1 MKKFI
6 LFILLILCI
15 SPASYGSE
23 IKKISLQE
31 ALDMAV
37 ENNIDYQ
44 ASKMDIDIAENKVKA
59 SNRLQNPQIN
69 SFFNIGDIGKGNPQ
83 TAGLLETVEIAK
95 RDARK
100 KLALSNLELTKQNL
114 DYIKFDLKMDVR
126 EAYINL
132 VLAKEILLVLESR
145 QRLIQDLLEIAQKRV
160 AAGEVEE
167 VDVIQTEIALN
178 QLVIQV
184 NTQKANVKS
193 AMYDFNKAINIKN
206 EGTIKYDAQDDNFS
220 DKDDFIALLSPKPR
234 DKLPPFEVIMNKSLQ
249 NRYDIKIAKQE
260 IDVAKKN
267 LVYVERQ
274 RVPDIELQGGYGF
287 MTRGMS
293 ETGRYMDGAYAGAS
307 IVNIPLFYTFKP
319 EIQNA
324 KMQVDQAELKYT
336 SVENK
341 AINDLHSAYEKFL
354 TAKINL
360 NYYNDNLLKNS
371 NELIKVAK
379 KNYAQGKSSLTT
391 LIVMEQ
397 SYRSIVAGYTYALAD
412 YYKCWIEF
420 LREVNVENFNLKE
433 DSDDESL

>member
-6 LFILLILCI
+6 LILLILLI
-15 SPASYGSE
+15 YPSVYAGE

-44 ASKMDIDIAENKVKA
+44 ASKMDIGIAENKVKA

-69 SFFNIGDIGKGNPQ
+69 TFFNIGDIGRGNPQ
-83 TAGLLETVEIAK
+83 TAGLSETVEIAK

-100 KLALSNLELTKQNL
+100 KLALANLELTKQNL

-126 EAYINL
+126 EAYVNL

-145 QRLIQDLLEIAQKRV
+145 QRLLQDLLEIAKKRV

-193 AMYDFNKAINIKN
+193 AMFDFNKAINIKN
-206 EGTIKYDAQDDNFS
+206 EGSIKYDALDDNFS

-234 DKLPPFEVIMNKSLQ
+234 DKLPPFELIMENSLK
-249 NRYDIKIAKQE
+249 NRYDIRIAKQE

-267 LVYVERQ
+267 LVYVARQ
-274 RVPDIELQGGYGF
+274 RIPDIELQGGYGF
-287 MTRGMS
+287 MTKGMS
-293 ETGRYMDGAYAGAS
+293 ESGAYMNGAYAGAN

-324 KMQVDQAELKYT
+324 KMQVNQAELKYT

-341 AINDLHSAYEKFL
+341 AVNDLHSAYEKFL
-354 TAKINL
+354 TAKLNL

-412 YYKCWIEF
+412 YYNCWIDF
-420 LREVNVENFNLKE
+420 LREVNVENFDLKE
-433 DSDDESL
+433 ESL

>member
-6 LFILLILCI
+6 LILLILLICP
-15 SPASYGSE
+15 SVYAGE

-44 ASKMDIDIAENKVKA
+44 ASKMDIGIAENKVKA

-69 SFFNIGDIGKGNPQ
+69 TFFNIGDIGRGNPQ
-83 TAGLLETVEIAK
+83 TAGLSETVEIAK

-100 KLALSNLELTKQNL
+100 KLALANLELTKQNL

-126 EAYINL
+126 EAYVNL
-132 VLAKEILLVLESR
+132 VLAKEILNVLQSR
-145 QRLIQDLLEIAQKRV
+145 QKLIQDLLEIAKKRV

-193 AMYDFNKAINIKN
+193 AMFDFNKAINIKN
-206 EGTIKYDAQDDNFS
+206 EGSIKYDAQDDNFS

-234 DKLPPFEVIMNKSLQ
+234 DKLPPFELIMENSLK

-267 LVYVERQ
+267 LVYVARQ

-287 MTRGMS
+287 MTKGMS
-293 ETGRYMDGAYAGAS
+293 ESGAYMNGAYAGAN

-324 KMQVDQAELKYT
+324 KMQVNQAELKYT

-341 AINDLHSAYEKFL
+341 AVNDLHSAYEKFL
-354 TAKINL
+354 TAKLNL

-412 YYKCWIEF
+412 YYNCWIDF
-420 LREVNVENFNLKE
+420 LREVNVENFDLKE
-433 DSDDESL
+433 ESL

>member
-1 MKKFI
+1 MKKFVLI
-6 LFILLILCI
+6 LFIIFICP
-15 SPASYGSE
+15 SGYAGE

-31 ALDMAV
+31 ALDIAV

-44 ASKMDIDIAENKVKA
+44 ASKMDIGIAENKVKA

-69 SFFNIGDIGKGNPQ
+69 TFFNIGDIGRGNPQ
-83 TAGLLETVEIAK
+83 TAGLSETIEIAK

-100 KLALSNLELTKQNL
+100 KLALANLELTKQNL

-126 EAYINL
+126 EAYVNL
-132 VLAKEILLVLESR
+132 VLAKEILIVLESR
-145 QRLIQDLLEIAQKRV
+145 QKLLQDLLEIAKKRV

-167 VDVIQTEIALN
+167 IDVIQTEIALN

-193 AMYDFNKAINIKN
+193 AMFDFNKAINIKN
-206 EGTIKYDAQDDNFS
+206 EGAIKYDAQDDNFS

-234 DKLPPFEVIMNKSLQ
+234 DILPPFELIMENSLK

-267 LVYVERQ
+267 LVYVARQ

-287 MTRGMS
+287 MTKGMS
-293 ETGRYMDGAYAGAS
+293 ESGSYTNGAYAGAN
-307 IVNIPLFYTFKP
+307 IVNIPLFYSFKP

-324 KMQVDQAELKYT
+324 RMQVNQAELKYT

-354 TAKINL
+354 TAKLNL

-412 YYKCWIEF
+412 YYNCWIDF

-433 DSDDESL
+433 ESL

>member
-6 LFILLILCI
+6 LIILILLI
-15 SPASYGSE
+15 SPASYSGE

-31 ALDMAV
+31 ALDLAV

-44 ASKMDIDIAENKVKA
+44 ASKMDIGIAQNKVKS
-59 SNRLQNPQIN
+59 SNRLQNPEIN
-69 SFFNIGDIGKGNPQ
+69 TFFNIGDIGRGNPQ
-83 TAGLLETVEIAK
+83 TAGLSETIEIAK

-100 KLALSNLELTKQNL
+100 KLALANLELTRQNL
-114 DYIKFDLKMDVR
+114 DYVKFDLKMDVR
-126 EAYINL
+126 EAYVNL
-132 VLAKEILLVLESR
+132 VLAKEILIVLESR
-145 QRLIQDLLEIAQKRV
+145 RKLLQDLLEIAKKRV

-167 VDVIQTEIALN
+167 IDVIQTEIALN

-193 AMYDFNKAINIKN
+193 AMFAFNKAINVKN
-206 EGTIKYDAQDDNFS
+206 DGQIKYDAEDDNFS

-234 DKLPPFEVIMNKSLQ
+234 DKLPPFDLIMENSLK
-249 NRYDIKIAKQE
+249 NRYDIRIAKQQ

-267 LVYVERQ
+267 LIYVTRQ
-274 RVPDIELQGGYGF
+274 RIPDIELQGGYGF
-287 MTRGMS
+287 MTKGMS
-293 ETGRYMDGAYAGAS
+293 ESGAYTNGAYAGAN
-307 IVNIPLFYTFKP
+307 IVNIPLFYSFKP

-324 KMQVDQAELKYT
+324 RMEVNQAELKYT
-336 SVENK
+336 STENK

-354 TAKINL
+354 TAKLNL

-412 YYKCWIEF
+412 YYNCWINF
-420 LREVNVENFNLKE
+420 LREVNVENFSLKE
-433 DSDDESL
+433 EDL

>member
-1 MKKFI
+1 MKKF
-6 LFILLILCI
+6 LLLILLITIFNPC
-15 SPASYGSE
+15 SYGSE

-31 ALDMAV
+31 ALDIAV

-44 ASKMDIDIAENKVKA
+44 ASKMDIGIAENKVKA
-59 SNRLQNPQIN
+59 SNRLQNPEIN
-69 SFFNIGDIGKGNPQ
+69 TFFNIGDIGRGNPQ
-83 TAGLLETVEIAK
+83 VAGLSETIEIAK

-100 KLALSNLELTKQNL
+100 KLALANLELTKHNL
-114 DYIKFDLKMDVR
+114 EYIKFDLKMDVR

-132 VLAKEILLVLESR
+132 VLAKEILMVLESR
-145 QRLIQDLLEIAQKRV
+145 QRLLQDLLEIAKKRV

-167 VDVIQTEIALN
+167 IDVIQTEIALN

-206 EGTIKYDAQDDNFS
+206 EGLIKYDAQDDNFS

-234 DKLPPFEVIMNKSLQ
+234 EKLPPFELIVDKSLK
-249 NRYDIKIAKQE
+249 NRYDIKIARQQVE
-260 IDVAKKN
+260 VAKKN
-267 LVYVERQ
+267 LVYVTRQ
-274 RVPDIELQGGYGF
+274 KIPDIELQGGYGF

-293 ETGRYMDGAYAGAS
+293 ESGAYMDGAYAGAN
-307 IVNIPLFYTFKP
+307 IVNIPLFYSFKP

-324 KMQVDQAELKYT
+324 KMQVNQAELKYI

-354 TAKINL
+354 TAKLNL

-397 SYRSIVAGYTYALAD
+397 SYRSIVSGYTYALAD
-412 YYKCWIEF
+412 YYNCWIDF
-420 LREVNVENFNLKE
+420 LREVNVENFDLKE
-433 DSDDESL
+433 ESL

>member
-6 LFILLILCI
+6 LILLILLICP
-15 SPASYGSE
+15 SVYAGE

-44 ASKMDIDIAENKVKA
+44 ASKMDIGIAENKVKA

-69 SFFNIGDIGKGNPQ
+69 TFFNIGDIGRGNPQ
-83 TAGLLETVEIAK
+83 TAGLSETVEIAK

-100 KLALSNLELTKQNL
+100 KLALANLELTKQNL

-126 EAYINL
+126 EAYVNL
-132 VLAKEILLVLESR
+132 VLAKEILNVLQSR
-145 QRLIQDLLEIAQKRV
+145 QKLIQDLLEIAKKRV

-193 AMYDFNKAINIKN
+193 AMFDFNKAINIKN
-206 EGTIKYDAQDDNFS
+206 EGSIKYDALDDNFS

-234 DKLPPFEVIMNKSLQ
+234 DKLPPFELIMENSLK

-267 LVYVERQ
+267 LVYVARQ

-287 MTRGMS
+287 MTKGMS
-293 ETGRYMDGAYAGAS
+293 ESGAYMNGAYAGAN

-324 KMQVDQAELKYT
+324 KMQVNQAELKYT

-341 AINDLHSAYEKFL
+341 AVNDLHSAYEKFL
-354 TAKINL
+354 TAKLNL

-412 YYKCWIEF
+412 YYNCWIDF
-420 LREVNVENFNLKE
+420 LREVNVENFDLKE
-433 DSDDESL
+433 ESL

>member
-6 LFILLILCI
+6 LILLILLICP
-15 SPASYGSE
+15 SVYAGE

-44 ASKMDIDIAENKVKA
+44 ASKMDIGIAENKVKA

-69 SFFNIGDIGKGNPQ
+69 TFFNIGDIGRGNPQ
-83 TAGLLETVEIAK
+83 TAGLSETVEIAK

-100 KLALSNLELTKQNL
+100 KLALANLELTKQNL

-126 EAYINL
+126 EAYVNL
-132 VLAKEILLVLESR
+132 VLAKEILNVLQSR
-145 QRLIQDLLEIAQKRV
+145 QKLIQDLLEIAKKRV

-193 AMYDFNKAINIKN
+193 AMFDFNKAINIKN
-206 EGTIKYDAQDDNFS
+206 EGSIKYDALDDNFS

-234 DKLPPFEVIMNKSLQ
+234 DKLPPFELIMENSLK
-249 NRYDIKIAKQE
+249 NRYDIRIAKQE

-267 LVYVERQ
+267 LVYVARQ
-274 RVPDIELQGGYGF
+274 RIPDIELQGGYGF
-287 MTRGMS
+287 MTKGMS
-293 ETGRYMDGAYAGAS
+293 ESGAYMNGAYAGAN

-324 KMQVDQAELKYT
+324 KMQVNQAELKYT

-341 AINDLHSAYEKFL
+341 AVNDLHSAYEKFL
-354 TAKINL
+354 TAKLNL

-412 YYKCWIEF
+412 YYNCWIDF
-420 LREVNVENFNLKE
+420 LREVNVENFDLKE
-433 DSDDESL
+433 ESL

>member
-6 LFILLILCI
+6 LILLILLIC
-15 SPASYGSE
+15 PLVYAGE

-44 ASKMDIDIAENKVKA
+44 ASKMDIGIAENKVKA

-69 SFFNIGDIGKGNPQ
+69 TFFNIGDIGRGNPQ
-83 TAGLLETVEIAK
+83 TAGLSETVEIAK

-100 KLALSNLELTKQNL
+100 KLALANLELTKQNL

-126 EAYINL
+126 EAYVNL
-132 VLAKEILLVLESR
+132 VLAKEILNVLQSR
-145 QRLIQDLLEIAQKRV
+145 QKLIQDLLEIAKKRV

-193 AMYDFNKAINIKN
+193 AMFDFNKAINIKN
-206 EGTIKYDAQDDNFS
+206 EGSIKYDALDDNFS

-234 DKLPPFEVIMNKSLQ
+234 DKLPPFELIMENSLK
-249 NRYDIKIAKQE
+249 NRYDIRIAKQE

-267 LVYVERQ
+267 LVYVARQ
-274 RVPDIELQGGYGF
+274 RIPDIELQGGYGF
-287 MTRGMS
+287 MTKGMS
-293 ETGRYMDGAYAGAS
+293 ESGAYMNGAYAGAN

-324 KMQVDQAELKYT
+324 KMQVNQAELKYT

-341 AINDLHSAYEKFL
+341 AVNDLHSAYEKFL
-354 TAKINL
+354 TAKLNL

-412 YYKCWIEF
+412 YYNCWIDF
-420 LREVNVENFNLKE
+420 LREVNVENFDLKE
-433 DSDDESL
+433 ESL

>member
-1 MKKFI
+1 MKKFV
-6 LFILLILCI
+6 LILLILLIC
-15 SPASYGSE
+15 PAGYAGE
-23 IKKISLQE
+23 IKKISLQK
-31 ALDMAV
+31 ALDIAV

-44 ASKMDIDIAENKVKA
+44 ASKMDIGIAENKVKA
-59 SNRLQNPQIN
+59 SNRLQNPQVN
-69 SFFNIGDIGKGNPQ
+69 SFFNIGDIGRGNPQ
-83 TAGLLETVEIAK
+83 TAGLSETVEIAK

-100 KLALSNLELTKQNL
+100 KLAMANLELTRQNL

-126 EAYINL
+126 EAYVNL

-145 QRLIQDLLEIAQKRV
+145 QRLLQDLLEIAKKRV

-193 AMYDFNKAINIKN
+193 AMFDFNKAINIKN
-206 EGTIKYDAQDDNFS
+206 EGSIKYDALDDNFS

-234 DKLPPFEVIMNKSLQ
+234 DKLPPFELIMESSLK
-249 NRYDIKIAKQE
+249 NRYDIKIAKQQ
-260 IDVAKKN
+260 IDVARKN
-267 LVYVERQ
+267 LVYVTRQ
-274 RVPDIELQGGYGF
+274 RVPDIELMGGYGF
-287 MTRGMS
+287 MTKGMS
-293 ETGRYMDGAYAGAS
+293 ETGAYMNGAYAGAN

-354 TAKINL
+354 TAKLNL

-412 YYKCWIEF
+412 YYNCWIDF
-420 LREVNVENFNLKE
+420 LREVNVENFDLKE
-433 DSDDESL
+433 ESL

>member
-1 MKKFI
+1 MKKFF
-6 LFILLILCI
+6 LILLILLICL
-15 SPASYGSE
+15 AGYAGE

-31 ALDMAV
+31 ALDIAV

-44 ASKMDIDIAENKVKA
+44 ASKMDIGIAENKVKA
-59 SNRLQNPQIN
+59 SNRLQNPQVN
-69 SFFNIGDIGKGNPQ
+69 SFFNIGDIGRGNPQ
-83 TAGLLETVEIAK
+83 TAGLSETVEIAK

-100 KLALSNLELTKQNL
+100 KLAMANLELTRQNL

-126 EAYINL
+126 EAYVNL
-132 VLAKEILLVLESR
+132 VLTKEILLVLESR
-145 QRLIQDLLEIAQKRV
+145 QRLLQDLLEIAKKRV

-193 AMYDFNKAINIKN
+193 AMFDFNKAINIKN
-206 EGTIKYDAQDDNFS
+206 EGSIKYDALDDNFS

-234 DKLPPFEVIMNKSLQ
+234 DKLPPFELIMESSLK
-249 NRYDIKIAKQE
+249 NRYDIKIAKQQ
-260 IDVAKKN
+260 IDVARKN
-267 LVYVERQ
+267 LVYVTRQ
-274 RVPDIELQGGYGF
+274 RVPDIELMGGYGF
-287 MTRGMS
+287 MTKGMS
-293 ETGRYMDGAYAGAS
+293 ETGAYMNGAYAGAN

-354 TAKINL
+354 TAKLNL

-412 YYKCWIEF
+412 YYNCWIDF
-420 LREVNVENFNLKE
+420 LREVNVENFDLKE
-433 DSDDESL
+433 ESL

>member
-1 MKKFI
+1 M
-6 LFILLILCI
+6 
-15 SPASYGSE
+15 
-23 IKKISLQE
+23 
-31 ALDMAV
+31 
-37 ENNIDYQ
+37 
-44 ASKMDIDIAENKVKA
+44 
-59 SNRLQNPQIN
+59 
-69 SFFNIGDIGKGNPQ
+69 FN
-83 TAGLLETVEIAK
+83 L
-95 RDARK
+95 
-100 KLALSNLELTKQNL
+100 
-114 DYIKFDLKMDVR
+114 
-126 EAYINL
+126 
-132 VLAKEILLVLESR
+132 
-145 QRLIQDLLEIAQKRV
+145 
-160 AAGEVEE
+160 
-167 VDVIQTEIALN
+167 
-178 QLVIQV
+178 
-184 NTQKANVKS
+184 
-193 AMYDFNKAINIKN
+193 NKAINIKN
-206 EGTIKYDAQDDNFS
+206 EGSIKYDAQDDNFS

-234 DKLPPFEVIMNKSLQ
+234 DKLPPFELIMENSLK

-267 LVYVERQ
+267 LVYVARQ

-287 MTRGMS
+287 MTKGMS
-293 ETGRYMDGAYAGAS
+293 ESGSYTNGAYAGAN

-324 KMQVDQAELKYT
+324 KMQVNQAELKYT

-354 TAKINL
+354 TAKLNL

-412 YYKCWIEF
+412 YYNCWIDF

-433 DSDDESL
+433 ESL

>member
-6 LFILLILCI
+6 LILLILLICP
-15 SPASYGSE
+15 SVYAGE

-44 ASKMDIDIAENKVKA
+44 ASKMDIGIAENKVKA

-69 SFFNIGDIGKGNPQ
+69 TFFNIGDIGRGNPQ
-83 TAGLLETVEIAK
+83 TAGLSETVEIAK

-100 KLALSNLELTKQNL
+100 KLALANLELTKQNL

-126 EAYINL
+126 EAYVNL
-132 VLAKEILLVLESR
+132 VLAKEILNVLQSR
-145 QRLIQDLLEIAQKRV
+145 QKLIQDLLEIAKKRV

-193 AMYDFNKAINIKN
+193 AMFDFNKAINIKN
-206 EGTIKYDAQDDNFS
+206 EGSIKYDALDDNFS

-234 DKLPPFEVIMNKSLQ
+234 DKLPPFELIMENSLK

-267 LVYVERQ
+267 LVYVARQ
-274 RVPDIELQGGYGF
+274 RIPDMELQGGYGF
-287 MTRGMS
+287 MTKGMS
-293 ETGRYMDGAYAGAS
+293 ESGAYMNGAYAGAN

-324 KMQVDQAELKYT
+324 KMQVNQAELKYT

-341 AINDLHSAYEKFL
+341 AVNDLHSAYEKFL
-354 TAKINL
+354 TAKLNL

-412 YYKCWIEF
+412 YYNCWIDF
-420 LREVNVENFNLKE
+420 LREVNVENFDLKE
-433 DSDDESL
+433 ESL